1 VGIAFFTLTIFILKM
16 ATEIKKLLGGLQ
28 TRIEARQ
35 RVLNLILTSVI
46 TMILTIGLTSCNESS
61 SQGSSSNDAGDPFE
75 AGVAVVDITPPVG
88 FTKYGYANYQS
99 GQEGI
104 TSTGIKS
111 PFYAKAIVFKQGDT
125 KGAILVCD
133 LIRMMRD
140 LSSVVRERASEKTG
154 IPIQNISISATH
166 THTGPT
172 YRFKLRDYL
181 NREAEGK
188 LTDDDKSGY
197 IAKLINGMV
206 EALVAAD
213 NQLQEV
219 ELLSGIGTAEG
230 VSFNRRYLM
239 TDGRVR
245 FGPGYLNP
253 RIVRPAGPNDPNVHF
268 LLLKPADSENFTASL
283 TVFANHLDTYGGTDF
298 HADYPYF
305 LDQNLKNVFGEQ
317 FISVFGTG
325 TCGNINHVD
334 VTRPAEF
341 SQRKMIT
348 EKIGKTLA
356 EAIKETLP
364 AAHQGKP
371 GLKVLSRTV
380 YLPLQDFTKEELE
393 WANNEKLKPLYTER
407 VFLEGS
413 RRLKIL
419 SLDTIRQREAV
430 QPSVSGEP
438 WLFPAEIH
446 TFRLDERTAIVTIP
460 GEIFVE
466 LGLKIKEH
474 SPFENTL
481 IIELANSNMYY
492 VPDYNAYTQGD
503 YEPTQSRLA
512 PGSGEK
518 IVEEVLNMLNQIN
531 PD

>member
-1 VGIAFFTLTIFILKM
+1 MLAV
-16 ATEIKKLLGGLQ
+16 
-28 TRIEARQ
+28 
-35 RVLNLILTSVI
+35 
-46 TMILTIGLTSCNESS
+46 GLTSCNESS
-61 SQGSSSNDAGDPFE
+61 SKGSSSKNAGEPFE
-75 AGVAVVDITPPVG
+75 AGVAIVDITPPVG
-88 FTKYGYANYQS
+88 FTKYGYASYQS
-99 GQEGI
+99 GKEGI

-140 LSSVVRERASEKTG
+140 LSRVVREQASEKTG
-154 IPIQNISISATH
+154 IPFQNISITATH

-172 YRFKLRDYL
+172 YRFKLHDYL
-181 NREAEGK
+181 SREAEGK
-188 LTDDDKSGY
+188 LTDEDRSDY
-197 IAKLINGMV
+197 IAKLINNMV
-206 EALVAAD
+206 EALVTAD

-219 ELLSGIGTAEG
+219 ELFSGIGTAEG

-245 FGPGYLNP
+245 FGPGSLNP
-253 RIVRPAGPNDPNVHF
+253 AIVRPAGPNDPNVHF
-268 LLLKPADSENFTASL
+268 MLLKPAGSENFTASL

-305 LDQNLKNVFGEQ
+305 LDQNLKKIFGDQ

-325 TCGNINHVD
+325 TCGNINHFD

-356 EAIKETLP
+356 EAIEETLP
-364 AAHQGKP
+364 SVQKGKT
-371 GLKVLSRTV
+371 GLKVLSKTV

-393 WANNEKLKPLYTER
+393 WANDEELKPLYTER
-407 VFLEGS
+407 AFLEGS
-413 RRLKIL
+413 RRLKIV
-419 SLDTIRQREAV
+419 SLDTIRQREAIP
-430 QPSVSGEP
+430 PSVSGRP
-438 WLFPAEIH
+438 WLFPAELH
-446 TFRLDERTAIVTIP
+446 VFRLDERTAIVTMP

-466 LGLKIKEH
+466 LGLEIKRH

-492 VPDYNAYTQGD
+492 VPTIQAFSEGD
-503 YEPTQSRLA
+503 YEPVQSRLA

-518 IVEEVLNMLNQIN
+518 IVEETLNMLNQIN
-531 PD
+531 QK

>member
-1 VGIAFFTLTIFILKM
+1 MAKITKKYSFRQFFSCHGCHRAVHLAMAVIAGIIM
-16 ATEIKKLLGGLQ
+16 AAGLSACGNVS
-28 TRIEARQ
+28 RH
-35 RVLNLILTSVI
+35 
-46 TMILTIGLTSCNESS
+46 ESS
-61 SQGSSSNDAGDPFE
+61 HKADAEPFE

-99 GQEGI
+99 GKEGI

-111 PFYAKAIVFKQGDT
+111 PFYAKAIVFRQGDT

-140 LSSVVRERASEKTG
+140 LSRVVREEASEKTG
-154 IPIQNISISATH
+154 IPFQNITIAATH

-172 YRFKLRDYL
+172 YRFKLHDYL
-181 NREAEGK
+181 SREAEGR
-188 LTDDDKSGY
+188 LTDEDKSGY

-206 EALVAAD
+206 EALVTAD
-213 NQLQEV
+213 NKLQEV
-219 ELLSGIGTAEG
+219 ELCSGTGTAEG

-239 TDGRVR
+239 ADGRVR
-245 FGPGYLNP
+245 CNPGTLNP
-253 RIVRPAGPNDPNVHF
+253 GIVRPAGPNDPNVHF
-268 LLLKPADSENFTASL
+268 ILLKPAGSESFSSSL

-305 LDQNLKNVFGEQ
+305 LDQNLKTLFGDQ

-334 VTRPAEF
+334 VTRPAEA
-341 SQRKMIT
+341 SQKKMIT

-356 EAIKETLP
+356 EAIAEARSSARK
-364 AAHQGKP
+364 GYP
-371 GLKVLSRTV
+371 GFKVLNKTV
-380 YLPLQDFTKEELE
+380 YLPLQNITKAELE
-393 WANNEKLKPLYTER
+393 WANDQKLKPLYTER
-407 VFLEGS
+407 ASLEGS
-413 RRLKIL
+413 RRLKIV
-419 SLDTIRQREAV
+419 SLDTIRQREAIP
-430 QPSVSGEP
+430 PSVSGRP
-438 WLFPAEIH
+438 WLFPAELH
-446 TFRLDERTAIVTIP
+446 VFRLDERTAIVTMP

-466 LGLKIKEH
+466 LGLQIKEK

-492 VPDYNAYTQGD
+492 VPTIQAFNEGD
-503 YEPTQSRLA
+503 YEPTQSRLL

-518 IVEEVLNMLNQIN
+518 IVEEVLQMLNQISQK
-531 PD
+531 